1 VLRGASTGAAVSVLP
16 AFAFIL
22 AMLAAGRLL
31 AWRRIVPADTPAGLN
46 LVVLYVCLPA
56 AVLLYAPRLAFERE
70 LLGLIALPWLIL
82 AASAGLTLLLARVL
96 RFDRASTAALLL
108 LVALGN
114 TSFLGFALIPALAGA
129 DALRYAV
136 VYDQFGSFLI
146 LSTFGLVVLGLY
158 GAERPT
164 WRSATR
170 RIVTFP
176 PFIALVIAL
185 ALMPEAYPD
194 AVAKPLQLL
203 ADCLLPL
210 VALASGMQLRLRL
223 PRHHLGA
230 FAYGLVAKLL
240 LMPLL
245 ALGLC
250 AALGLDGDLRAAAVY
265 ETAMPPMITAGALAS
280 SHRLAPDLAAALVGY
295 GVLLSLATLPVW
307 SLLLR

>member
-1 VLRGASTGAAVSVLP
+1 MSVLP

-31 AWRRIVPADTPAGLN
+31 AWRRIVPPDAPAALN

-82 AASAGLTLLLARVL
+82 GASAGLTLLCARLL
-96 RFDRASTAALLL
+96 RFDRAATAALLL

-114 TSFLGFALIPALAGA
+114 TSFLGFALIPTLAGVG
-129 DALRYAV
+129 ALRYAV

-158 GAERPT
+158 GGERPNVG
-164 WRSATR
+164 SIAR
-170 RIVTFP
+170 RVVAFP
-176 PFIALVIAL
+176 PFIALVVAL
-185 ALMPEAYPD
+185 ALMPEKYPD
-194 AVAKPLQLL
+194 DVARPLQML

-210 VALASGMQLRLRL
+210 VALASGMQLRLRV

-250 AALGLDGDLRAAAVY
+250 AAFGLDGDLRAAAVY
-265 ETAMPPMITAGALAS
+265 ETGMPPMITAGALLSLAG
-280 SHRLAPDLAAALVGY
+280 LAPELAAALVGF
-295 GVLLSLATLPVW
+295 GIVLSMATLPLWHLV
-307 SLLLR
+307 LAAAG